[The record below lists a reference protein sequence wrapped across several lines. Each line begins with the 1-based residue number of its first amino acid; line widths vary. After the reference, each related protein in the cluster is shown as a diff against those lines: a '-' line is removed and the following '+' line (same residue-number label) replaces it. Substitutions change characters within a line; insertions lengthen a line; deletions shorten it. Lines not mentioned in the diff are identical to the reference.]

1 MVESELA
8 SGTVEIFDVSMGHA
22 IKHRVYNSFGN
33 ALYRKTV
40 MKILSGAIFLVGAE
54 QAFAHAMLV
63 QFPNQSTASAVLI
76 PASVVMLAMGGL
88 LVLWGLWVEMRAG
101 RGRHSESVANL
112 RDAS

>member
-1 MVESELA
+1 MPV
-8 SGTVEIFDVSMGHA
+8 
-22 IKHRVYNSFGN
+22 KHRVYNSFGN

-63 QFPNQSTASAVLI
+63 QFPNQSMASAVLI

-88 LVLWGLWVEMRAG
+88 LVLWGLWVEMKAG